1 MWEGCG
7 TLKKDS
13 QGIEVRLQGGGEL
26 KLHLQLIS
34 LALHL
39 DILPFGETPRNF
51 NFGINICNDPFAI
64 GHLASS

>member
-39 DILPFGETPRNF
+39 DLLPFGEAPLNF
-51 NFGINICNDPFAI
+51 KLGINLCNDPFTI
-64 GHLASS
+64 RHFVSS